1 MILSPKKILTGIGA
15 GATFYLLSAQSALA
29 QGADVGKLG
38 NISPVTPVQGKT
50 LMQLVGNIV
59 NIILIVVGVLAV
71 LYLIYGGILY
81 LTAGGDAEKASKGR
95 VAITNA
101 IIGIVI
107 ILLALA
113 IYNFVTGNIET
124 GNVTQ

>member
-1 MILSPKKILTGIGA
+1 MKFSPKQLALGIGA
-15 GATFYLLSAQSALA
+15 GATMSLLYAQSAFA
-29 QGADVGKLG
+29 QLDVKT
-38 NISPVTPVQGKT
+38 IQPITPLDTSSGG
-50 LMQLVGNIV
+50 LMYHVGNIV
-59 NIILIVVGVLAV
+59 NIILIVVGILAV

-101 IIGIVI
+101 IIGVVI

-113 IYNFVTGNIET
+113 IYNFVIKGVGSGQTS
-124 GNVTQ
+124 